1 MGWQQF
7 IIDIYERISQVL
19 QRALEGLTQDDL
31 NQQPKPDSNSMGWLA
46 WHLTRVQDRA
56 IADLAG
62 EKQLWVKDE
71 WHSRFNRPPD
81 PQDFGLGHTL
91 EDLAAFKSPDV
102 QTMLGYHYAVMER
115 SKHYINN
122 LSETDLDRKLD
133 HPKFPTVRVRLVGI
147 TSDNLQHAGQV
158 AYVHGLLKGKGWLD
172 V

>member
-1 MGWQQF
+1 MKWQQF

-19 QRALEGLTQDDL
+19 ERALEGLTQDDL

-56 IADLAG
+56 IVDLAG
-62 EKQLWVKDE
+62 EEQLWIKDE

-81 PQDFGLGHTL
+81 PQDFGLSHTL

-102 QTMLGYHYAVMER
+102 QTILGYHYAVMER
-115 SKHYINN
+115 SKHYINS
-122 LSETDLDRKLD
+122 LSENDLDRELD
-133 HPKFPTVRVRLVGI
+133 HPRFPTVGIRLLAVI
-147 TSDNLQHAGQV
+147 SDNLQHAGQV